1 MEDIEKND
9 HASHTN
15 MLREQFSNSGSNGA
29 PLTQTRTITLNDEQY
44 ERLFF
49 QPGAPRRGDLAKR
62 FGKPKAGI

>member
-15 MLREQFSNSGSNGA
+15 NLQQHFSNNDGA
-29 PLTQTRTITLNDEQY
+29 PLTQTRTVTLNDEQY

-62 FGKPKAGI
+62 FGMKRQMST